1 MVALP
6 FGIFPAFHL
15 CAGDSPGK
23 ISAEISN
30 MVLIYVFTSAWI
42 YKIWFDALLL

>member
-6 FGIFPAFHL
+6 LAYSPRFTFVQETA
-15 CAGDSPGK
+15 PGK